1 MNFSLYETIL
11 IFLLICISILLLVY
25 CFTCNINKNIEQKES
40 FVQQCDNEREALRLC
55 QEQHQISI
63 PSSNLGLIPPSN
75 LGLIPPSNLDIM
87 PPSNLGLIPPSNLD
101 IMSPSNLDIMPQLD
115 IDISTS
121 EIYQNNQHY
130 IYDTKKFMESIE
142 NIYRQIDSKRN
153 SVNNIVNISLSNIQD
168 TYKNCLYNF
177 VNDVSDDNLYLQRG
191 LSQMNSNLITMNEL
205 HSNIE
210 QYSNNINNIN
220 VVKTDINNM
229 KIKVKNILNDISYK
243 YGNIY
248 N

>member
-55 QEQHQISI
+55 QEQDLISI
-63 PSSNLGLIPPSN
+63 PIPPSNLGLIPPSN
-75 LGLIPPSNLDIM
+75 LGLIPPSNVDIRL
-87 PPSNLGLIPPSNLD
+87 P
-101 IMSPSNLDIMPQLD
+101 
-115 IDISTS
+115 DISTS
-121 EIYQNNQHY
+121 EIYENNQNY
-130 IYDTKKFMESIE
+130 IYDTINYIENIE

-229 KIKVKNILNDISYK
+229 KINVENILNDISDK

>member
-1 MNFSLYETIL
+1 MNFSVYETIL

-55 QEQHQISI
+55 QEQDLIS
-63 PSSNLGLIPPSN
+63 IPPSN
-75 LGLIPPSNLDIM
+75 VDIRL
-87 PPSNLGLIPPSNLD
+87 P
-101 IMSPSNLDIMPQLD
+101 
-115 IDISTS
+115 DISTS
-121 EIYQNNQHY
+121 EIYENNQNY
-130 IYDTKKFMESIE
+130 IYDTMKYIEIIE
-142 NIYRQIDSKRN
+142 NIHGLIDSKKT

-168 TYKNCLYNF
+168 TYKTCLYNF
-177 VNDVSDDNLYLQRG
+177 VKDVSDDNLDLQRG

-205 HSNIE
+205 HSNID

-229 KIKVKNILNDISYK
+229 KINVQNILNSISYK
-243 YGNIY
+243 YGDIY

>member
-55 QEQHQISI
+55 QEQYLISI

-75 LGLIPPSNLDIM
+75 LGIIPPSNVDIRL
-87 PPSNLGLIPPSNLD
+87 PD
-101 IMSPSNLDIMPQLD
+101 ISTS
-115 IDISTS
+115 DISTS
-121 EIYQNNQHY
+121 EIYENNQNY
-130 IYDTKKFMESIE
+130 IYDTKSFMENID

-177 VNDVSDDNLYLQRG
+177 VNDISDDNLYLQRG

-229 KIKVKNILNDISYK
+229 KINVQNILKSISYK

>member
-55 QEQHQISI
+55 QEQDLISI
-63 PSSNLGLIPPSN
+63 PILQSNLGLIPPSDM
-75 LGLIPPSNLDIM
+75 DIRL
-87 PPSNLGLIPPSNLD
+87 P
-101 IMSPSNLDIMPQLD
+101 
-115 IDISTS
+115 DISTS
-121 EIYQNNQHY
+121 EIYENNQNY
-130 IYDTKKFMESIE
+130 IYDTINYIENIE

-177 VNDVSDDNLYLQRG
+177 VNDVSDENLYLQRG

-229 KIKVKNILNDISYK
+229 KINVENILNDISEK

>member
-25 CFTCNINKNIEQKES
+25 CFTCNINKNIKQKES

-55 QEQHQISI
+55 QEQDIISI
-63 PSSNLGLIPPSN
+63 PISPSPSN
-75 LGLIPPSNLDIM
+75 LGLIPDMDIRL
-87 PPSNLGLIPPSNLD
+87 P
-101 IMSPSNLDIMPQLD
+101 
-115 IDISTS
+115 DISTS
-121 EIYQNNQHY
+121 EIYENNQNY
-130 IYDTKKFMESIE
+130 IYETINYIENIE
-142 NIYRQIDSKRN
+142 NIYGQIDSKKT

-177 VNDVSDDNLYLQRG
+177 VNDVSDENLYLQRG

-220 VVKTDINNM
+220 VVKTDINNT
-229 KIKVKNILNDISYK
+229 KINVENILNDISEK

>member
-55 QEQHQISI
+55 QEQDLISI
-63 PSSNLGLIPPSN
+63 PPSNLGLITPSNLGLIPPSN
-75 LGLIPPSNLDIM
+75 LGLIPPSNVVRLPDI
-87 PPSNLGLIPPSNLD
+87 STS
-101 IMSPSNLDIMPQLD
+101 
-115 IDISTS
+115 DISTS
-121 EIYQNNQHY
+121 EIYENNQNY
-130 IYDTKKFMESIE
+130 IYDTINYIETIE
-142 NIYRQIDSKRN
+142 NIYGQIDSKKT

-177 VNDVSDDNLYLQRG
+177 VKDVSDDNLDLQRG

-229 KIKVKNILNDISYK
+229 KINVQNILNSISYK